1 MNLTAITNGRSTMRV
16 TTILAAAAIAVAGIS
31 AASAADN
38 GKPEGTWIS
47 ADGGAKVRLASCGNG
62 LCGKIVWLR
71 ERIDQATG
79 KPKTDKHNPEETNRS
94 RPMLG
99 LQVISGMKPDGE
111 NRYAGQIYN
120 ADDGKTYRS
129 KLTLVA
135 WNKAKVEGC
144 VLVFCKGET
153 WTRVD

>member
-1 MNLTAITNGRSTMRV
+1 MMRV
-16 TTILAAAAIAVAGIS
+16 KAFLAAAAVVAVGIS
-31 AASAADN
+31 AAASAEN
-38 GKPEGTWIS
+38 SNPHGTWIS
-47 ADGGAKVRLASCGNG
+47 ADGGAKVRIASCGNG
-62 LCGKIVWLR
+62 ICGNIVWLR
-71 ERIDQATG
+71 ERLDSATG
-79 KPKTDKHNPEETNRS
+79 RPKTDKHNPSEAKRS

-111 NRYAGQIYN
+111 NRYAGQVYN

-129 KLTLVA
+129 KLTLLSA
-135 WNKAKVEGC
+135 DKAKVEGC

>member
-1 MNLTAITNGRSTMRV
+1 MTTITNGRSTMRV
-16 TTILAAAAIAVAGIS
+16 KTFL
-31 AASAADN
+31 AASAIVAAGLFPALAADN
-38 GKPEGTWIS
+38 EPTGTWMS
-47 ADGGAKVRLASCGNG
+47 ADGGAKVRIASCGNG
-62 LCGKIVWLR
+62 ICGNIVWLR
-71 ERIDQATG
+71 ETTDRATG
-79 KPKTDKHNPEETNRS
+79 KPKTDKHNPSEARRS
-94 RPMLG
+94 RPMIG
-99 LQVISGMKPDGE
+99 LQVISGMKPDGD
-111 NRYAGQIYN
+111 NRYSGQIYN